1 MFEVTKWSLL
11 QLYMGRVNE
20 FLPDGSEWVRTGK
33 HLVQGTELPVAL
45 LVQARGDWPFLKQ
58 LFQVPQWNQHQI
70 CWLCRATKEN
80 DKITHSQ
87 SPWRMKGYA
96 PNQFFHELREAGVR
110 LNPLM
115 SLPGFTFAS
124 ICLDWMHI
132 MDLGVSPVVMGSF
145 VFK

>member
-1 MFEVTKWSLL
+1 MFEVMKWSLL
-11 QLYMGRVNE
+11 QLYMGGVNE

-33 HLVQGTELPVAL
+33 HLVPGTELPVAL

-80 DKITHSQ
+80 YKITHSQ
-87 SPWRMKGYA
+87 STWRMQRYA

-132 MDLGVSPVVMGSF
+132 MELGFSPVVMGSLF
-145 VFK
+145 LR